1 MATVTKR
8 ANGKWQAKV
17 RRYGMPPLSRVFRRR
32 VDADAWAKTQES
44 EFDRGVWKDRTTADA
59 TTLYALLD
67 AYMREVAPLKRGAD
81 VEVLRIRTMQRDDLS
96 RYKLTSL
103 TPIVLAEWRDQR
115 LAAGAAG
122 ATVNREL
129 GLLSAVLNWGRKELM
144 LQMDNPVA
152 AIRRPPQGRARDRR
166 FEGEEEKKLLQALS
180 DHPGKV
186 HGKRRAGN
194 YRVGTRN
201 PWIRPLVELAIA
213 TAMRR
218 GELLSL
224 MWDDIDFDRRTAHLE
239 HTKNGDARTVPL
251 SSRALKILE
260 DLPRSKDGQVFPIT
274 IDSLKKAWDRAC
286 HRAGLEDFHFHD
298 LRHVATTRLSE
309 KLPNLIELAAVT
321 GHKDLRMLKRYY
333 NPRPEDLARKL
344 G

>member
-1 MATVTKR
+1 MATITKR
-8 ANGKWQAKV
+8 SNGKWQAKV
-17 RRYGMPPLSRVFRRR
+17 RRHGMPPLSKVFRRR
-32 VDADAWAKTQES
+32 IDADSWAKTQES

-59 TTLYALLD
+59 TTLYTLLD
-67 AYMREVAPLKRGAD
+67 AYLREVVPPKRGAD
-81 VEVLRIRTMQRDDLS
+81 VEVFRIRTMQRDDLS
-96 RYKLTSL
+96 RYKLSAL
-103 TPIVLAEWRDQR
+103 TPIVLTGWRDQR
-115 LAAGAAG
+115 LGAGAAG
-122 ATVNREL
+122 STVNREL

-144 LQMDNPVA
+144 VQMDNPVA

-166 FEGEEEKKLLQALS
+166 FEGGEEKRLLQALS
-180 DHPGKV
+180 DHPGTV
-186 HGKRRAGN
+186 QGRRRAGR

-224 MWDDIDFDRRTAHLE
+224 TWDDIDFDRRTAHLE
-239 HTKNGDARTVPL
+239 HTKNGDARVVPL
-251 SSRALKILE
+251 SSRALKILKG
-260 DLPRSKDGQVFPIT
+260 LPKSKDGQVFPVT
-274 IDSLKKAWDRAC
+274 IDSVKKAWERAC
-286 HRAGLEDFHFHD
+286 QRAGLEDFHFHD
-298 LRHVATTRLSE
+298 LRHVATARLSE

-333 NPRPEDLARKL
+333 NPKPEDLARIL